1 MIRLAN
7 ITQIVLEEKVL
18 RSSYLIQD
26 NEELILLD
34 PGAKHHLPVLL
45 KELKA
50 LANIK
55 DINTII
61 LQSNDFLNITSIES
75 LIENGFNGMII
86 VNEAGLPYLS
96 ESLNIKFVTIADI
109 DYKLQLKSGE
119 VLEFITTPFLP
130 FPECFATYMTKHQ
143 LLFSGHLLSQGFL
156 EPNPS
161 QEKLINAINNFHESI
176 MPSVEFVR
184 HSLAKIKNLK
194 LVGIYPRLGNF
205 IKEIYIK
212 NIFEVVSRYDF
223 YNTNQVVLRK
233 NQKNLSY
240 NYEAILNH
248 MLRWLETRYHP
259 REIYEV
265 FKDSKIELEQFANL
279 EIASS
284 SLSGYKLWNYFFD
297 TIFDQK
303 GIYWLALL
311 EPIVRKYNRIYNIN
325 LPTIYT
331 SKFIQQAK
339 EIQSLSASN
348 TVLSERLQDLQT
360 KVKETTDKLLRCPIT
375 NLYNQRFMI
384 EHLLTNLDK
393 PMVVGE
399 TRALMAV
406 HIDNLVKINK
416 KYGPTKGDETLRNLV
431 YVLNK
436 TKSEITLLFKQNGPV
451 IFVYKQSN
459 TEDEIKSF
467 VSRLNKNIADS
478 DIFVEPITVSISI
491 VRIDELN
498 PEYPTRDR
506 VNQLIEL
513 TLTRLERAKQKGS
526 GQVLDKETDVNTYI
540 EGIILLVDEDETYQN
555 LMIKIFKRINYDV
568 IIAKD
573 IYQAYE
579 ILENKKIDCIISEIN
594 LSKLDGFRFK
604 QKLNDDIAF
613 KSIPFIIAS
622 HHKSLDAIMRA
633 NLLDI
638 DLVLKKPIIP
648 EEIIGHIKRIKD
660 KQVRL

>member
-1 MIRLAN
+1 VIKLAI
-7 ITQIVLEEKVL
+7 ITQLILEEKVM

-26 NEELILLD
+26 NEEIILLD

-45 KELKA
+45 KGLNN
-50 LANIK
+50 LVSIK

-61 LQSNDFLNITSIES
+61 LQSNDFLNITSLEA
-75 LIENGFNGMII
+75 LVDNGFNGLVI
-86 VNEAGLPYLS
+86 VNEAGLPYLN
-96 ESLNIKFVTIADI
+96 ESLNIRFVTIADI

-119 VLEFITTPFLP
+119 ILEFITTPFLP

-143 LLFSGHLLSQGFL
+143 LLFSGHLFSHGLL
-156 EPNPS
+156 EEKPS
-161 QEKLINAINNFHESI
+161 QEKLISAINAFHESI

-184 HSLAKIKNLK
+184 HSLTKIKNYK

-205 IKEIYIK
+205 IKQFNIK
-212 NIFEVVSRYDF
+212 NLFEEIAKYDF
-223 YNTNQVVLRK
+223 YNTKQVVLRK
-233 NQKNLSY
+233 NQKNVSY

-259 REIYEV
+259 AEIYEV
-265 FKDSKIELEQFANL
+265 FKDSEIKLEQFANL

-284 SLSGYKLWNYFFD
+284 SLSGYKLWNYFFEI
-297 TIFDQK
+297 IFNHK
-303 GIYWLALL
+303 GVYWLALL
-311 EPIVRKYNRIYNIN
+311 EPIVRKYNRLYNIN
-325 LPTIYT
+325 LPAIYT

-339 EIQSLSASN
+339 EIQSLSAN
-348 TVLSERLQDLQT
+348 NLVLGERLQDLQN
-360 KVKETTDKLLRCPIT
+360 KVTETTDKLLRCPIT

-384 EHLLTNLDK
+384 EHLITNLDK

-399 TRALMAV
+399 TRGLMAI
-406 HIDNLVKINK
+406 HIDNLIKINK

-436 TKSEITLLFKQNGPV
+436 TKSDLTLLFKQNGPG
-451 IFVYKQSN
+451 IFVYKQS
-459 TEDEIKSF
+459 TTDEEIKSF
-467 VSRLNKNIADS
+467 VSRLTKNIDDS
-478 DIFVEPITVSISI
+478 DIFVEPITLAISI
-491 VRIDELN
+491 VKIDELN
-498 PEYPTRDR
+498 PEYPTKER
-506 VNQLIEL
+506 VNQLVEL
-513 TLTRLERAKQKGS
+513 TLTRLERAKQKGN
-526 GQVLDKETDVNTYI
+526 GQTLDKDTDVNTYI
-540 EGIILLVDEDETYQN
+540 DGIILLVDEDETYQN
-555 LMIKIFKRINYDV
+555 LMIKIFKRIHYDV

-573 IYQAYE
+573 IYEAYE

-622 HHKSLDAIMRA
+622 HHKSLDAIIRA

-660 KQVRL
+660 KRVRL

>member
-1 MIRLAN
+1 MAN
-7 ITQIVLEEKVL
+7 INQIILEEKVM
-18 RSSYLIQD
+18 RSSYLIQE

-45 KELKA
+45 KELKE
-50 LANIK
+50 LVNIK
-55 DINTII
+55 DINIII
-61 LQSNDFLNITSIES
+61 LQSNDFLNITSLEA
-75 LIENGFNGMII
+75 LVENGFKGMII
-86 VNEAGLPYLS
+86 VNETGLPYLN

-119 VLEFITTPFLP
+119 LLEFITTPFLP

-143 LLFSGHLLSQGFL
+143 LLFSGHLFSQGFL

-161 QEKLINAINNFHESI
+161 QEKLINAINSFHESI

-184 HSLAKIKNLK
+184 HSLAKIKNFK

-205 IKEIYIK
+205 IKEFNIK
-212 NIFEVVSRYDF
+212 NLFEAVSRYDF
-223 YNTNQVVLRK
+223 YNTKQVVLRK
-233 NQKNLSY
+233 NQKNVSY

-259 REIYEV
+259 SEIYEV

-284 SLSGYKLWNYFFD
+284 SLSGYKLWNYFFEI
-297 TIFDQK
+297 IFNQK
-303 GIYWLALL
+303 GVYWLALL
-311 EPIVRKYNRIYNIN
+311 EPIVRKYNRLYNIN
-325 LPTIYT
+325 LPAIYT

-339 EIQSLSASN
+339 EIQSLSANN
-348 TVLSERLQDLQT
+348 TVLGERLQDLQN
-360 KVKETTDKLLRCPIT
+360 KVTETTDRLLRCPIT

-399 TRALMAV
+399 TRGLMAIN
-406 HIDNLVKINK
+406 IDNLVKINK

-436 TKSEITLLFKQNGPV
+436 TKSDLTLLFKQNGPG
-451 IFVYKQSN
+451 IFVYKQST

-491 VRIDELN
+491 VRINELN
-498 PEYPTRDR
+498 PEYPTKER

-513 TLTRLERAKQKGS
+513 TLTRLERAKQKGN
-526 GQVLDKETDVNTYI
+526 GQVLDKDTDINTYT

-555 LMIKIFKRINYDV
+555 LMIKIFKRIHYDV

>member
-1 MIRLAN
+1 MASINR
-7 ITQIVLEEKVL
+7 IILEEKVM

-45 KELKA
+45 KEIKK
-50 LANIK
+50 LASVE

-61 LQSNDFLNITSIES
+61 LQSNDFLNITSLET
-75 LIENGFNGMII
+75 LVENGFKGLII

-96 ESLNIKFVTIADI
+96 ESLSIKFMTIADM

-119 VLEFITTPFLP
+119 QLEFITTPFLP
-130 FPECFATYMTKHQ
+130 FPECFVTYMTKHQ
-143 LLFSGHLLSQGFL
+143 LLFSGHLFSQGFL
-156 EPNPS
+156 EPNPN
-161 QEKLINAINNFHESI
+161 QEKLINAINAFHESI

-184 HSLAKIKNLK
+184 HSLAKIRNLK

-205 IKEIYIK
+205 IKEFNLK
-212 NIFEVVSRYDF
+212 NLFEEISRYDF
-223 YNTNQVVLRK
+223 YNTKQVVLRK
-233 NQKNLSY
+233 NQKNVSY

-259 REIYEV
+259 KEIYEV

-279 EIASS
+279 EITSS
-284 SLSGYKLWNYFFD
+284 TLSGYKLWNYFFEI
-297 TIFDQK
+297 IFNQK
-303 GIYWLALL
+303 GVYWLALL
-311 EPIVRKYNRIYNIN
+311 EPIVRKYNRLYNIN
-325 LPTIYT
+325 LPAIYT
-331 SKFIQQAK
+331 SKFVQQAK
-339 EIQSLSASN
+339 EIQSLSANN
-348 TVLSERLQDLQT
+348 TVLNEKLQDLQI
-360 KVKETTDKLLRCPIT
+360 KVTETTDRLLRCPIT

-399 TRALMAV
+399 TRGLMAI
-406 HIDNLVKINK
+406 HIDNLIKINK

-436 TKSEITLLFKQNGPV
+436 TKSDLTLLFKQNGPG
-451 IFVYKQSN
+451 IFVYKHSA
-459 TEDEIKSF
+459 TENDLKNF
-467 VSRLNKNIADS
+467 VLRLNKNIADS

-491 VRIDELN
+491 VRIEELN
-498 PEYPTRDR
+498 PEYPTKDK

-513 TLTRLERAKQKGS
+513 TLTRLERAKQKGN
-526 GQVLDKETDVNTYI
+526 GQVLDKDTDVNTYT

-555 LMIKIFKRINYDV
+555 LMIKIFKRIHYDV

-604 QKLNDDIAF
+604 QKLNDDIAY

-633 NLLDI
+633 NLLDV

>member
-1 MIRLAN
+1 MASINR
-7 ITQIVLEEKVL
+7 IILEEKVM

-45 KELKA
+45 KEIKK
-50 LANIK
+50 LASVE

-61 LQSNDFLNITSIES
+61 LQSNDFLNITSLET
-75 LIENGFNGMII
+75 LVENGFKGLII

-96 ESLNIKFVTIADI
+96 ESLSIKFMTIADM

-119 VLEFITTPFLP
+119 QLEFITTPFLP
-130 FPECFATYMTKHQ
+130 FPECFVTYMTKHQ
-143 LLFSGHLLSQGFL
+143 LLFSGHLFSQGFL
-156 EPNPS
+156 EPNPN
-161 QEKLINAINNFHESI
+161 QEKLINAINAFHESI

-184 HSLAKIKNLK
+184 HSLAKIRNLK

-205 IKEIYIK
+205 IKEFNLK
-212 NIFEVVSRYDF
+212 NLFEEISRYDF
-223 YNTNQVVLRK
+223 YNTKQVVLRK
-233 NQKNLSY
+233 NQKNVSY

-259 REIYEV
+259 KEIYEV

-279 EIASS
+279 EITSS
-284 SLSGYKLWNYFFD
+284 TLSGYKLWNYFFEI
-297 TIFDQK
+297 IFNQK
-303 GIYWLALL
+303 GVYWLALL
-311 EPIVRKYNRIYNIN
+311 EPIVRKYNRLYNIN
-325 LPTIYT
+325 LPAIYT
-331 SKFIQQAK
+331 SKFVQQAK
-339 EIQSLSASN
+339 EIQSLSANN
-348 TVLSERLQDLQT
+348 TVLNEKLQDLQI
-360 KVKETTDKLLRCPIT
+360 KVTETTDRLLRCPIT

-399 TRALMAV
+399 TRGLMAI
-406 HIDNLVKINK
+406 HIDNLIKINK

-436 TKSEITLLFKQNGPV
+436 TKSDLTLLFKQNGPG
-451 IFVYKQSN
+451 IFVYKHSA
-459 TEDEIKSF
+459 TENDLKNF
-467 VSRLNKNIADS
+467 VLRLNKNIADS

-491 VRIDELN
+491 VRIEELN
-498 PEYPTRDR
+498 PEYPTKDK

-513 TLTRLERAKQKGS
+513 TLTRLERAKQKGN
-526 GQVLDKETDVNTYI
+526 GQVLDKDTDVNTYT

-555 LMIKIFKRINYDV
+555 LMIKIFKRIHYDV

-604 QKLNDDIAF
+604 QKLNDDIAY